1 MKGKGL
7 AALACLLAGV
17 PLLAWGLTHGVWLAI
32 GAGLVLEL
40 VFLYYAFAWLA
51 GANRPM
57 GAQQTIK
64 PAANAA
70 WSMKDQPVESAGKDG
85 RAGH

>member
-1 MKGKGL
+1 MSGKTL
-7 AALACLLAGV
+7 AALACLLTGV
-17 PLLAWGLTHGVWLAI
+17 PLLAWGLANGVWLAI

-40 VFLYYAFAWLA
+40 VFLYFAFAWLA

-70 WSMKDQPVESAGKDG
+70 WSMKDQPVASTGKDKQ
-85 RAGH
+85 ADH